1 MKIFRINSFN
11 SKISLLTIASCLFV
25 AVAVSVTALSQN
37 YKIYSQSTDELRKTL
52 YADFDTLAKSEVQTA
67 VGMLQGIYERHQK
80 GEFTLE
86 QAKKIGASQLN
97 TLKYGKDGYIIAY
110 TTEGINVAH
119 PIASNIGTSR
129 YDVQDKKGNYIIRDF
144 IKESSNSD
152 GGYTVYWTLKYT
164 TNKADATTAPKRS
177 YVVQFKPFNWVVVSG
192 NYIDDIEA
200 IVMKQ
205 EEKFRDNFVSSI
217 YWLIG
222 LTVFCV
228 LTALFIASLV
238 TKKVL
243 RQLGGEPAVI
253 AEIAEKIAAGDLT
266 MQVEM
271 HGKEATGAFAAMNR
285 MTVKLKALVTEVK
298 SASEHVASGSAQL
311 SASSEEITRTM
322 NDQSNRSSQIATAA
336 EEMSQTV
343 IDIAKNASN
352 IAQSSSET
360 AGIAKKG
367 AAVVEKSVI
376 ESKTIVETVNAS
388 AHVMQSLGQKSKQ
401 IGEIVDVINDIADQT
416 NLLALNAAI
425 EAARAGEQGRGFAVV
440 ADEVRKLAE
449 RTAKATSE
457 ISQMIGSIQGEVA
470 SAVDAMNHT
479 NEKVNVGLQ
488 YSVEAG
494 EQLKS
499 IVQSVTSL
507 QSLVQQIATATEEM
521 STTSEAISGDIQAV
535 AGGAREISGGSDQ
548 IAQSSSELARL
559 AGQLKNIVDQF
570 KV

>member
-1 MKIFRINSFN
+1 MTRFRLNSFN
-11 SKISLLTIASCLFV
+11 GKISLLMIAGCV
-25 AVAVSVTALSQN
+25 AVALVVSAIALSQN
-37 YKIYSQSTDELRKTL
+37 YKIYNQSTDELRKTL
-52 YADFDTLAKSEVQTA
+52 YDDFDTLARSEVQTA
-67 VGMLQGIYERHQK
+67 GAMLQGIYERHQK

-86 QAKKIGASQLN
+86 QAKKIGAGLLT
-97 TLKYGKDGYIIAY
+97 TLKYGADGYILAY
-110 TTEGINVAH
+110 TLEGVSVAH
-119 PIASNIGTSR
+119 PVPSNIGTNR
-129 YDVQDKKGNYIIRDF
+129 YDNQDTKGNYIVRNF
-144 IKESSNSD
+144 IKESANPE
-152 GGYTVYWTLKYT
+152 GGFTVNWAGKYRQGGG
-164 TNKADATTAPKRS
+164 DTTAFPKRN
-177 YVVQFKPFNWVVVSG
+177 YVLQFKPFNWVLVSG
-192 NYIDDIEA
+192 NFIDSMDA
-200 IVMKQ
+200 IIAKQ
-205 EEKFRDNFVSSI
+205 EQRFRDNFIQSI
-217 YWLIG
+217 YWLIA
-222 LTVFCV
+222 LTIICVFAAV
-228 LTALFIASLV
+228 MVSTLV
-238 TKKVL
+238 TKRLLKH
-243 RQLGGEPAVI
+243 LGGEPAVI
-253 AEIAEKIAAGDLT
+253 AEMAEKIAAGDLT
-266 MQVEM
+266 MQVET

-285 MTVKLKALVTEVK
+285 MTVKLKSIVTDVK
-298 SASEHVASGSAQL
+298 SASERVASGSEQL

-322 NDQSNRSSQIATAA
+322 TDQANRSNQIATAA

-360 AGIAKKG
+360 AAIAKKG
-367 AAVVEKSVI
+367 EEVVEKSVI

-401 IGEIVDVINDIADQT
+401 IGEIIDVINDIADQT

-457 ISQMIGSIQGEVA
+457 ISSMIGSIQGEVA

-494 EQLKS
+494 EQLKA

-507 QSLVQQIATATEEM
+507 QNLVQQIATATEEM

-535 AGGAREISGGSDQ
+535 AGGAKEILGGSDQ

-559 AGQLKNIVDQF
+559 AGDLKVIVQQF